1 MNRVREEILKRW
13 PIDRW
18 KSSTIVVAVS
28 GGPDSV
34 ALLRALHE
42 IVLDDATGIHTRLV
56 VAHLNHRARGI
67 ESDRDEVFVKELAS
81 ELKLEFR
88 GGSIAAADPQN
99 SEADWRNLRLSF
111 LRNVAREVQAKWI
124 ATGAT
129 ADDCVETMLHHLL
142 RGSGPAGLA
151 GIRLQRNLSADLTLV
166 HPLIGLWKED
176 LLGYLESLNQAYR
189 IDLTNLGCEF
199 TRNRIRNECIPYLE
213 QFTGSDSLKK
223 RLHTA
228 AELIRQEHEVI
239 EKLAW
244 SWVDSPAIRWSENAI
259 EVDWKDVSELDWPV
273 LQCSLVEIW
282 HRLNWP
288 LGQIGFSHWE
298 RVRQWI
304 ESARTTNH
312 PRQMQL
318 PGPIQ
323 LRIARQKVTIR
334 STLESST

>member
-1 MNRVREEILKRW
+1 MNRVHEEILKRW

-18 KSSTIVVAVS
+18 KCSTIVVALS

-42 IVLDDATGIHTRLV
+42 IVLDDATAVQTRLV

-67 ESDRDEVFVKELAS
+67 ESDRDEEFVKELAS

-88 GGSIAAADPQN
+88 GGSIAVPDPQS

-111 LRNVAREVQAKWI
+111 LKNMAQEVQAKWI

-129 ADDCVETMLHHLL
+129 ADDSVETMLHHLF

-151 GIRLQRNLSADLTLV
+151 GIRVQRDVSADLTLV
-166 HPLIGLWKED
+166 HPMIGLWKDE
-176 LLGYLESLNQAYR
+176 LLEYLESLNQAYR
-189 IDLTNLGCEF
+189 IDLTNLGCDY

-213 QFTGSDSLKK
+213 QFTASDSLKK
-223 RLHTA
+223 RLHNA

-244 SWVDSPAIRWSENAI
+244 KWVDSPAIRWGQNAI
-259 EVDWKDVSELDWPV
+259 EVDWKDASELDWSV
-273 LQCSLVEIW
+273 LQCAFVEIW

-304 ESARTTNH
+304 ESARTTSH
-312 PRQMQL
+312 PRKMQL
-318 PGPIQ
+318 PGPIE
-323 LRIARQKVTIR
+323 LRIARQKVQIR
-334 STLESST
+334 SDMESPK